1 MSPDHSAGTKAALRL
16 RRLQRNLSF
25 ADVSA
30 ANADWTDAMKSLT
43 ESLTLLPPAP
53 QGKQTQPTELPAAW
67 KLEVRNTVKF
77 ICLLYLWL

>member
-16 RRLQRNLSF
+16 RRLQRNLSS

-30 ANADWTDAMKSLT
+30 ANADWTDAVQSLT
-43 ESLTLLPPAP
+43 ESLTLLPPAL
-53 QGKQTQPTELPAAW
+53 QGQQTQPTELPAAW